1 MNEDLQRENQ
11 ELKDE
16 LKMVRVQGDATARKV
31 DELQWIV
38 GEMLKGN
45 IPIPNGH
52 SYNQVHVT
60 LNSFCI

>member
-1 MNEDLQRENQ
+1 
-11 ELKDE
+11 
-16 LKMVRVQGDATARKV
+16 MVRVQGDATARKV
-31 DELQWIV
+31 DELQWII

-60 LNSFCI
+60 DLNSLCI